1 MNALQPLHNPHGFR
15 RIKFHP
21 RQEILDEVVAGL
33 LWMQLD
39 LPRDVS
45 RDEMEGF
52 AHRLVTRIRGGAN
65 ESAIAADIAVLQSGQ
80 FGRHANLPLIRELAQ
95 RSMLAVRGA

>member
-1 MNALQPLHNPHGFR
+1 MNALPSQQGFR

-65 ESAIAADIAVLQSGQ
+65 ESAIAAEIAGLQAGQ
-80 FGRHANLPLIRELAQ
+80 FARPANLPVIRDLAQ
-95 RSMLAVRGA
+95 RSMLAVKGV

>member
-1 MNALQPLHNPHGFR
+1 MNAPLPSPHGFR

-45 RDEMEGF
+45 REEIEDF
-52 AHRLVTRIRGGAN
+52 AHRLVSRIRGGAP
-65 ESAIAADIAVLQSGQ
+65 EASVAAEIAALQSGH
-80 FGRHANLPLIRELAQ
+80 FCRPANLPVIRALAQ
-95 RSMLAVRGA
+95 RSMQAVRGA